1 MLILVTG
8 AAGYIGSSFAQ
19 NLAQKVG
26 RENIRAVDNFEI
38 GTVRDLNGLNVE
50 PVDVTDEEQM
60 KQMLQ
65 GVETVVH
72 LAAYSDIRMCEK
84 RGKGAILNNLYSVK
98 LLLEEGRKQQL
109 KRFIFPSSFA
119 VYAGGHR
126 VIHENTPKKPYNFY
140 GFLKHWAE
148 ELILSYAERYGIDY
162 VIFRQTNVVGKG
174 LLEKDTVMNVMCRR
188 AKEGLPLVIYG
199 DGKQMRNFIH
209 LQDLIEFYERA
220 LTENT
225 GIYNLGGVDTKSVKD
240 IAKEVASAAEE
251 ILGKKVSIEYRKS
264 IQPEVM
270 KNEFQFDI
278 SKLIRDFRLRPK
290 ITVKQMIRELLI

>member
-8 AAGYIGSSFAQ
+8 AAGYIGSSFTR

-38 GTVRDLNGLNVE
+38 GTIRDLDGLRVE
-50 PVDVTDEEQM
+50 AADATDERQV
-60 KQMLQ
+60 KQMLD

-72 LAAYSDIRMCEK
+72 LAAYSDIRLCEK
-84 RGKGAILNNLYSVK
+84 QGKNAILNNLYSVK

-126 VIHENTPKKPYNFY
+126 VIHEGTPKKPYNFY

-148 ELILSYAERYGIDY
+148 ELIVSYAERYGMEY

-174 LLEKDTVMNVMCRR
+174 LLEKGTVMNVLCRR

-209 LQDLIEFYERA
+209 LKDLLLFYERA

-240 IAKEVASAAEE
+240 IAQEVAAAAEE
-251 ILGKKVSIEYRKS
+251 IYGKKVAIEYRES

-278 SKLIRDFRLRPK
+278 SKLVKDFRIRPQ
-290 ITVKQMIRELLI
+290 ITVKQMIRELLV